1 MLAFKNV
8 SLREFFHVQL
18 FSFTI
23 IMFFKHV
30 IRDFIICIDGNF
42 FNLYRS
48 NHVGMFFLFFFFN
61 WFLKDLSISLIC
73 FKN

>member
-1 MLAFKNV
+1 MLALKNV

-18 FSFTI
+18 RSFTI

-48 NHVGMFFLFFFFN
+48 NHVGIFFCYVFN